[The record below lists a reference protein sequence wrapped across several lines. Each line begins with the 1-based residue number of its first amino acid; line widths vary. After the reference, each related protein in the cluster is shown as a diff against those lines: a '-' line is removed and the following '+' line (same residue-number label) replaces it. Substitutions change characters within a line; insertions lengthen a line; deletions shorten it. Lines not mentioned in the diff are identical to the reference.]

1 LEERKKLAL
10 FERIVTPHAGAAYN
24 LARWLMRND
33 QDAEDVVQEASIRAF
48 RALDG
53 YNGGDSRAWLLA
65 IVRNT
70 SYTHLHRNRS
80 HDFKVA
86 LDDSITDIPAA
97 TPGPEA
103 LLLKRADRESL
114 LRVLEGLPAEYREVV
129 VLRDM
134 EDLSYKEI
142 AAIAGLP
149 IGTVMSRLARARRR
163 LQQVLS
169 EQMGKELQIEL

>member
-1 LEERKKLAL
+1 MEERKKLAL
-10 FERIVTPHAGAAYN
+10 FERIVTPHAVAAYN

-48 RALDG
+48 RAIDG
-53 YNGGDSRAWLLA
+53 YQGGDSKAWLLA

-70 SYTHLHRNRS
+70 SYTNLNRKRS
-80 HDFKVA
+80 HDLTIA
-86 LDDSITDIPAA
+86 LDDTMMDIPADA
-97 TPGPEA
+97 PGPES
-103 LLLKRADRESL
+103 LLLKRADREAL
-114 LRVLEGLPAEYREVV
+114 MQAIERLPTEYREVV

-163 LQQVLS
+163 LQQSLS
-169 EQMGKELQIEL
+169 EQTGKERQLEL